1 MKKVVIIILFL
12 IFSTT
17 TSYSQAVD
25 SMALKIIQAH
35 LNLISD
41 YLKKN
46 KEKANTF
53 DMSFVGEGS
62 VRFLTKLTGI
72 PSESSG
78 NFGGQFSPT
87 ENDYKRWVLWL
98 SYYKE
103 SMIWDNKNK
112 VIIIHRE
119 MDAPGW

>member
-1 MKKVVIIILFL
+1 MKKAVIITLVF
-12 IFSTT
+12 IFSTV
-17 TSYSQAVD
+17 TSYSQTID
-25 SMALKIIQAH
+25 SMALKIVQAH

-46 KEKANTF
+46 KDKANTF
-53 DMSFVGEGS
+53 DPSFNGQGS

-78 NFGGQFSPT
+78 NFGGQFPPT

-103 SMIWDNKNK
+103 SMKWDNKNK
-112 VIIIHRE
+112 IIIINRE
-119 MDAPGW
+119 MDVPGW